1 MTLVTAFIGVVLAL
15 LLKRFLLLPDRGKAL
30 WSGYLEVPVDVN
42 LAAFMF
48 GIGSM
53 THVAIKETTPP
64 VILGMVVLL
73 IVSII
78 VWKLSC
84 NTMSDR
90 DSEVYFA
97 NPWALFFLTIV
108 NIGLAIVAVIVP
120 IQWLGAQA

>member
-1 MTLVTAFIGVVLAL
+1 MTLVTAFIGVLLAL
-15 LLKRFLLLPDRGKAL
+15 LLKRFLLVPDRGKAL

-53 THVAIKETTPP
+53 THVAINDTTPP

-73 IVSII
+73 IISII

-97 NPWALFFLTIV
+97 NPWGLFFLTIV
-108 NIGLAIVAVIVP
+108 NIFLAVSAVIVP

>member
-1 MTLVTAFIGVVLAL
+1 MTLVTAFIGVILAL

-53 THVAIKETTPP
+53 THVAINDTTPP

-73 IVSII
+73 ILSII

-97 NPWALFFLTIV
+97 HPLGLLFLTAV
-108 NIGLAIVAVIVP
+108 NIGLAGIAILVP
-120 IQWLGAQA
+120 VQWLGAQA